1 VAEAVVRLKVDAS
14 GATRALNG
22 VQSQTNKLQSA
33 FGGLRTA
40 IGGIGLTLLARNA
53 IKTSANFEKLNV
65 RLGLLTKASGTFAK
79 SQELAAQAQKSFGL
93 SATEALEGIT
103 DITARLQ
110 PLGVSVDDIKTTFF
124 GFNTA
129 AKLAGASAIESS
141 NAFRQLAQALGS
153 GRLQGDEFRSIS
165 EQIPTIL
172 KPVADELGTTVGE
185 LKKFSSEGKITSA
198 VVIRALKK
206 IENEGG
212 KSLAKLLKNDPTQV
226 FKNLSNETENLS
238 RAFGDALAP
247 AILPVIRG
255 ITEITRRITDFINS
269 GAGKVSLTF
278 TGIAVAIK
286 SVTVIT
292 PILIGQFAAMSTT
305 LQVNAA
311 NSILASTGL
320 KGFAASS
327 FLAAGGITKA
337 AIALNLLK
345 VALVKTGIGAAVV
358 VLGTLAAKFIDNKN
372 ATEASAK
379 AAKDFDNNLKGIIET
394 ADKTE
399 KALNDLAITNKEFQ
413 LSQLGTSR
421 NDKATAKRLEREID
435 LLKDK
440 KIILD
445 AEAKRNEDLAKNKKF
460 NDKTIAALKQITT
473 LQNKLSGKKE
483 EQITLEDQI
492 NEIKKEYT
500 GEDAKQLIGLTK
512 TIDELKK
519 KNEELD
525 KSKKKAE
532 ELKQK
537 FKDIGEEIEGS
548 IKNNLRDA
556 ITGAQSFGDA
566 MTNVLNRIRDK
577 IIDNQL
583 DKLISGFGDAFSGG
597 KKKGLGGFLGGI
609 LGGFFANGGSPPV
622 NKISV
627 VGEKGPE
634 LFVPRTSGTILPS
647 TDIGGGLFK
656 ANGGPVSAGGGLFKA
671 NGGPVSAGGSYL
683 VGERG
688 PEILQM
694 GSRGGNSI
702 PNNATDLLGF
712 ANGGRPPVNK
722 ISVVGERGRELFVPK
737 TAGTIIPNN
746 QTEEIL
752 KNQILKDRTN
762 NLFENITKSLVNKI
776 NGDTVPKT
784 KGAEEFIKN
793 SIGKMF
799 RENGGS
805 VKSGQPYIVGERQPE
820 LFVPRTSGTIIPSV
834 PTGEGNTTNNMI
846 TVNVD
851 ASGTSVQGN
860 GSEADQLGGLIA
872 SIVQATIIDESRAG
886 GLLNR

>member
-320 KGFAASS
+320 KGLAASS

-556 ITGAQSFGDA
+556 ITGAQSFGQA
-566 MTNVLNRIRDK
+566 MTNVLNRIRDR

-583 DKLISGFGDAFSGG
+583 DNLLGNFGSNFSSSARGGERKGFA
-597 KKKGLGGFLGGI
+597 GFLGGLI
-609 LGGFFANGGSPPV
+609 GGLFANGGQPPV
-622 NKISV
+622 GKV
-627 VGEKGPE
+627 
-634 LFVPRTSGTILPS
+634 
-647 TDIGGGLFK
+647 
-656 ANGGPVSAGGGLFKA
+656 
-671 NGGPVSAGGSYL
+671 
-683 VGERG
+683 
-688 PEILQM
+688 
-694 GSRGGNSI
+694 
-702 PNNATDLLGF
+702 
-712 ANGGRPPVNK
+712 
-722 ISVVGERGRELFVPK
+722 SVVGERGPELFVPK

-746 QTEEIL
+746 
-752 KNQILKDRTN
+752 
-762 NLFENITKSLVNKI
+762 
-776 NGDTVPKT
+776 
-784 KGAEEFIKN
+784 A
-793 SIGKMF
+793 IG
-799 RENGGS
+799 GG
-805 VKSGQPYIVGERQPE
+805 G
-820 LFVPRTSGTIIPSV
+820 
-834 PTGEGNTTNNMI
+834 TTNNMI

-851 ASGTSVQGN
+851 ASGTSVQGS

-872 SIVQATIIDESRAG
+872 SVVQATIIDEQRAG